1 LTAVPPTP
9 SGKSAATENF
19 PVGSFL
25 IRPDLRPHVHTFYRF
40 ARTADDVAD
49 SPSLSASEK
58 LRRLDRMAE
67 ALLGY
72 ATEAA
77 AEVPAAQAMRASLA
91 ATGVAADHCMDLL
104 EAFRRDATK
113 LRYADWDELMAY
125 CRLSAMPVGRYV
137 LDLHGE
143 PRAAWASS
151 DALCAALQV
160 LNHLQDC
167 AEDHRLLDR
176 VYLPLDILGDAGA
189 VVEDLARPG
198 ITPGLRRTVDR
209 LLDRTERLNTDARGL
224 PRTVRDWRLRCET
237 GVIVA
242 ISVRLTRSLRRRDP
256 LAERVRLGRQDLVL
270 AAASGLATGIAGRMA
285 A

>member
-1 LTAVPPTP
+1 MTGAEETA
-9 SGKSAATENF
+9 SGKSAETENF

-25 IRPDLRPHVHTFYRF
+25 IRPDLRAHVHTFYRF

-49 SPSLSASEK
+49 SPVLTAAEK

-72 ATEAA
+72 ATEEA
-77 AEVPAAQAMRASLA
+77 AEVPAARAMRESLA
-91 ATGVAADHCMDLL
+91 ATAVEADHCLDLL

-113 LRYADWDELMAY
+113 LRYADWDELMGY
-125 CRLSAMPVGRYV
+125 CRLSAMPVGRHV
-137 LDLHGE
+137 LELHGE
-143 PRAAWASS
+143 PRTTWGSS

-167 AEDHRLLDR
+167 AEDHRLLGR
-176 VYLPLDILGDAGA
+176 VYLPLDILGEAGA
-189 VVEDLARPG
+189 SLDDLAAPG
-198 ITPGLRRTVDR
+198 LTPGLRLALDR
-209 LLDRTERLNTDARGL
+209 LLDLTAGLNREARGL
-224 PRTVRDWRLRCET
+224 PRAVRDWRLRCET

-242 ISVRLTRSLRRRDP
+242 ISVRLARSLRRRDP
-256 LAERVRLGRQDLVL
+256 LAERVKLGRQELVL
-270 AAASGLATGIAGRMA
+270 AAARGLASGLAGRLA